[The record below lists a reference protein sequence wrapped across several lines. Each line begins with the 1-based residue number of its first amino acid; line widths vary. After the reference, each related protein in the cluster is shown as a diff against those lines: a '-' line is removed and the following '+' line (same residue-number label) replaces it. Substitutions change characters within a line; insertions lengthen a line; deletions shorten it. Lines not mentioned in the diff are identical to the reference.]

1 MDVNWGEKC
10 DIWAVGVLAYELLS
24 KLKPFDNFTGDHAE
38 IWKQIK
44 VGSFEFDGAA
54 WRSVSEEAREFIKF
68 CLTFN
73 PSVRPTARQALSHKW
88 IENIFVDDSVQI
100 N

>member
-1 MDVNWGEKC
+1 MVRKS
-10 DIWAVGVLAYELLS
+10 DIWAVGILAYELLS
-24 KLKPFDNFTGDHAE
+24 KLKPFDNFTGEHAD
-38 IWKQIK
+38 IFNQIK
-44 VGSFEFDGAA
+44 QGSFEFDGAA
-54 WRSVSEEAREFIKF
+54 WRSVSEEAREFIKL

-88 IENIFVDDSVQI
+88 TENIFADDPDQI